1 MKKNKENDNGD
12 LLLLVSLNKLTMK
25 KNEFHVKANQLI
37 TSENMMQD
45 NELSGKTDQ
54 LPVHIRSL
62 KVSKYAPE
70 ENPLSSSQGLKLQKT
85 KTKPSL

>member
-1 MKKNKENDNGD
+1 
-12 LLLLVSLNKLTMK
+12 
-25 KNEFHVKANQLI
+25 
-37 TSENMMQD
+37 MMQD

-70 ENPLSSSQGLKLQKT
+70 ENPLSSSQGLKFQKI